1 VTGYRVI
8 NAQCRLAQMFAR
20 ARLRLVRP
28 IPSGIA
34 CVLIATMTLGCAG
47 ARAGKT
53 PGTADSGA
61 LGPIIPV
68 DVNEADFARSAYRV
82 LVSSEPSEAHAS
94 LLAGVVKR
102 QLARATLRF
111 RAERPESGLEA
122 VKGAFFLM
130 RRGDF
135 RIEAFQ
141 GAPEAL
147 SNGAAETARLGLEG
161 YSLALYSLLMAT
173 LPEGKARAD
182 VKSHLDA
189 MSAFRGPSQDT
200 GPLATLGADA
210 RSAVQRALFE
220 STEASFADASGRL
233 LGWLERTQ
241 ASDLP
246 DMPVRSNADRYEALE
261 VFRAVRGGGL
271 AIAALYLRHGDPL
284 GALTAMDEAGV
295 ERLVPRE
302 LRSRLEATGEDDDP
316 GAWADL
322 YRLYETASQETQS
335 EFGLDPEALS
345 GAAWGSAL
353 GLFRSEP
360 GSLRG
365 AFPLASE
372 LVAHGM
378 AEVAPLVLAS
388 ALARGGSAEELSI
401 ALALVL
407 NAMVSEAEAKQHQ
420 GARRTFEG
428 ARELL
433 DLASNK
439 RFLGHVNPSAAR
451 LRYAMAALEVDQGE
465 LDRALPLLRA
475 VVASEPL
482 SDALRLLAAIE
493 RQRGRLDDALKYTDD
508 LATLF
513 ERAGNSVEQAEALR
527 SRFEILRD
535 RRDVAGANAALS
547 AALNRALDAARQN
560 RPGAA
565 GARAERLLARVLEHY
580 GETAAVR
587 RATERAFNASASDAR
602 ELGATAIDSA
612 RGAFTR
618 GDLQAARQA
627 VQRAVEGSLPPEDT
641 VYLALWLRL
650 LEQKLKIPSD
660 GSVEGAFASMD
671 GVSGWLGR
679 LRAWGRGRISD
690 AELIA
695 QAKTA
700 SERTE
705 ATFYTAMS
713 RRLRGDA
720 SANAELQRVTGSPA
734 VNLVEI
740 GIARDVLAL
749 DAGHATFTLPKGTAL
764 P

>member
-1 VTGYRVI
+1 
-8 NAQCRLAQMFAR
+8 MFVR
-20 ARLRLVRP
+20 ARLRLVP
-28 IPSGIA
+28 
-34 CVLIATMTLGCAG
+34 CVLVAALSVGCAG
-47 ARAGKT
+47 GRAGKT
-53 PGTADSGA
+53 PGSADA
-61 LGPIIPV
+61 VAIGPIIPV
-68 DVNEADFARSAYRV
+68 DVNEVQFAQSTYRV
-82 LVSSEPSEAHAS
+82 LVSAEVNEAHLK

-102 QLARATLRF
+102 QLDRSTARF

-122 VKGAFFLM
+122 LKGAFFLM

-135 RIEAFQ
+135 RLEAFRTSS
-141 GAPEAL
+141 EAL
-147 SNGAAETARLGLEG
+147 SSGAAETARLGLEG

-173 LPEGKARAD
+173 LPEGPERAD

-189 MSAFRGPSQDT
+189 MKAFRGPSADS
-200 GPLATLGADA
+200 GPLAALGADA

-220 STEASFADASGRL
+220 STEESFTDASTRL

-241 ASDLP
+241 ASELP
-246 DMPVRSNADRYEALE
+246 ETPVRSNTDRDEAIE
-261 VFRAVRGGGL
+261 VLRAVRGGGL
-271 AIAALYLRHGDPL
+271 SVAALYLRHGDPL
-284 GALTAMDEAGV
+284 GALTAMEEAGV

-302 LRSRLEATGEDDDP
+302 IRVRLEAMGEDDDP
-316 GAWADL
+316 DAWSDL
-322 YRLYETASQETQS
+322 YRMYEAASRESQS

-345 GAAWGSAL
+345 GAAWGAAL
-353 GLFRSEP
+353 GLFRAEP

-372 LVAHGM
+372 LVSHGM
-378 AEVAPLVLAS
+378 AEVAPLVL
-388 ALARGGSAEELSI
+388 GSAIGPNSSPEELSI
-401 ALALVL
+401 ALGLVL
-407 NAMVSEAEAKQHQ
+407 NAMVAEADAKQHA

-433 DLASNK
+433 ELAAAK
-439 RFLGHVNPSAAR
+439 RFAGQVNPSAAR

-465 LDRALPLLRA
+465 LERALPLLKA
-475 VVASEPL
+475 VLATEPL
-482 SDALRLLAAIE
+482 TDALRLLAAIE
-493 RQRGRLDDALKYTDD
+493 RQRGRLDAALQYTND
-508 LATLF
+508 LATMF
-513 ERAGNSVEQAEALR
+513 ERAGNAVEHAEALR

-535 RRDVAGANAALS
+535 RGDVPGATAALS

-587 RATERAFNASASDAR
+587 RATERAYNAAASDAR

-618 GDLQAARQA
+618 GDLQAARTA

-641 VYLALWLRL
+641 VYLALWLKL
-650 LEQKLKIPSD
+650 LEQKLRIPSD

-671 GVSGWLGR
+671 GLSGWLAR

-695 QAKTA
+695 EAKTA
-700 SERTE
+700 AERTE
-705 ATFYTAMS
+705 ASFYTAMS

-720 SANAELQRVTGSPA
+720 SANAELKRVAGSEA

-749 DAGHATFTLPKGTAL
+749 DAGTGTFALPKGTAL